1 MSTLVV
7 LVAIKAKPGCE
18 QELQSRL
25 RALVAP
31 SLNEQG
37 CLGYRFLRV
46 ADDPSAWL
54 LHESWESREDLDRHC
69 AAPHL
74 CAFREG
80 MHEVLACE
88 MTAQFFTP
96 DTEPLN

>member
-18 QELQSRL
+18 QELQTRL

-31 SLNEQG
+31 SLCEKG
-37 CLGYRFLRV
+37 CLDYRFLRV
-46 ADDPSAWL
+46 PDDPAAWL
-54 LHESWESREDLDRHC
+54 LHECWACQEDLDRHC
-69 AAPHL
+69 ASAHL
-74 CAFREG
+74 CAFQQS

-96 DTEPLN
+96 DGEQLN